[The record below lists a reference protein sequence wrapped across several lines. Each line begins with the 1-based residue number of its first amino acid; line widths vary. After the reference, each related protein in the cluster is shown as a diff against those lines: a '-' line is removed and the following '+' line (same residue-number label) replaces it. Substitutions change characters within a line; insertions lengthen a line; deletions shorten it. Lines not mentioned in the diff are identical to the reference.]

1 MTTANRVESEDSY
14 NAAAIA
20 LAERLSTAR
29 RAAAESQPPIDD
41 PSVLFN
47 DRNRVSWGVAQ
58 EYARMGS
65 RPVSEALERRASAF
79 GADFEHL
86 GLTLGTIIHGVHLD
100 GELSGDLIAF
110 LRAVLLERKVIF
122 FRDQHLDE
130 AQQVAFG
137 RCFGALDAFPFGQ
150 PGKDPFI
157 LEIVHGKRSPGTENG
172 WHTDVTWME
181 EPSLGSIA
189 QCVELPAFGGDTL
202 FADSHAAFLGLRP
215 ALQARLRTLEGVNDY
230 RNFIANLPQA
240 LQEEY
245 KAAIPFGVTHPLLRT
260 HPETRKTAL
269 WFHGGFLRHTSL
281 TDTDTGERLPED
293 EARAIVRELQQQHG
307 RPEYTCRFTWAP
319 GSIAF
324 WDNRAVQHYAASDYY
339 PESRVLRRV
348 TVRGDRPYYAAGS
361 DSLDV

>member
-100 GELSGDLIAF
+100 EELSGDLIAF

-319 GSIAF
+319 G
-324 WDNRAVQHYAASDYY
+324 
-339 PESRVLRRV
+339 L
-348 TVRGDRPYYAAGS
+348 
-361 DSLDV
+361 DSLLGQSRCPALRCQ

>member
-1 MTTANRVESEDSY
+1 MNVAASPRSFSRLEVMPMTPSIGAEIGGIDLSAEQDDET
-14 NAAAIA
+14 IA
-20 LAERLSTAR
+20 EI
-29 RAAAESQPPIDD
+29 RAA
-41 PSVLFN
+41 L
-47 DRNRVSWGVAQ
+47 
-58 EYARMGS
+58 
-65 RPVSEALERRASAF
+65 L
-79 GADFEHL
+79 
-86 GLTLGTIIHGVHLD
+86 VH
-100 GELSGDLIAF
+100 
-110 LRAVLLERKVIF
+110 KVIF

-245 KAAIPFGVTHPLLRT
+245 
-260 HPETRKTAL
+260 
-269 WFHGGFLRHTSL
+269 
-281 TDTDTGERLPED
+281 
-293 EARAIVRELQQQHG
+293 
-307 RPEYTCRFTWAP
+307 
-319 GSIAF
+319 
-324 WDNRAVQHYAASDYY
+324 
-339 PESRVLRRV
+339 
-348 TVRGDRPYYAAGS
+348 
-361 DSLDV
+361 

>member
-245 KAAIPFGVTHPLLRT
+245 KAAIPFGVTQPLLRT

-281 TDTDTGERLPED
+281 KDTDTGERLPED
-293 EARAIVRELQQQHG
+293 EARAVVRELQQQHG

-339 PESRVLRRV
+339 PERRVLRRV

-361 DSLDV
+361 DPLDV